1 MLAKLTILLG
11 LFLIASTS
19 GASAHAVA
27 DDAQTSTILRLL
39 ETVVIVAAVL
49 LYARGVIRIRRDVGP
64 DRVVS
69 RSQTVAFGLAMSL
82 FVLILSPPVDEI
94 TDALFSAHMAQH
106 LVLILFI
113 PPLLVWSRPV
123 LVAVWGLPRRWRKD
137 FATAGFVHWL
147 RSTVYWVME
156 PLIVAILF
164 LGAFCFWHLPR
175 PYAWALSNE
184 WLHTVEHLSFLVTA
198 IMFWTLVIEP
208 SGRRRMGYIPT
219 MLFVAAIAV
228 LSGLPGA
235 LMLLSPATLF
245 AAHGHASAAWGLTAL
260 EDQQIAGVIMW
271 VPAGIFFLVPIA
283 WLFVKAMQPAGQRRA
298 VVHAISI
305 LLAVCLLPAMSL
317 TGCSEPKSEADTSS
331 NQTVARG
338 KALIGKYGCGTC
350 HTIPGIDNATGRVGP
365 PLSGVADRVFIAGM
379 LQNNTEN
386 LTKWIRD
393 PQSVV
398 PGNAMPAMG
407 VKPDEARTIAAY
419 LETLHD
425 EK

>member
-1 MLAKLTILLG
+1 MLTRWAILLVV
-11 LFLIASTS
+11 LLIASTS
-19 GASAHAVA
+19 GASAHGVA
-27 DDAQTSTILRLL
+27 DDGQITATLRVL
-39 ETVVIVAAVL
+39 ETVVIVAAVV
-49 LYARGVIRIRRDVGP
+49 LYARGIIRIRREIGS
-64 DRVVS
+64 DRVIS
-69 RSQTVAFGLAMSL
+69 RSQTLAFALAMSL

-94 TDALFSAHMAQH
+94 TDALFSAHMVQH

-113 PPLLVWSRPV
+113 PPLLVWSRPA

-137 FATAGFVHWL
+137 FATAGFMHWL
-147 RSTVYWVME
+147 RSAIYWLMH
-156 PLIVAILF
+156 PLIVAPLF

-184 WLHTVEHLSFLVTA
+184 WLHTAEHLSFLVTA
-198 IMFWTLVIEP
+198 TMFWTLVIEP

-235 LMLLSPATLF
+235 LMILSPVTLF
-245 AAHGHASAAWGLTAL
+245 AAHGHASVTWGLAAL

-283 WLFVKAMQPAGQRRA
+283 WLFFKAMQPAERRRA
-298 VVHAISI
+298 VGHAVSI
-305 LLAVCLLPAMSL
+305 ITVVCLLPVTL
-317 TGCSEPKSEADTSS
+317 TGCSESTSDAVRSS
-331 NQTVARG
+331 NRALARG
-338 KALIGKYGCGTC
+338 KVLIGKYGCGTC
-350 HTIPGIDNATGRVGP
+350 HTIPGVDNATGHVGP
-365 PLSGVADRVFIAGM
+365 PLAGIADRIFIAGM

-398 PGNAMPAMG
+398 PGNAMPVMG
-407 VKPDEARTIAAY
+407 VKPGEAQLIAAY